1 MIRTATPADAPV
13 IARIYAPFISDT
25 IVTFEE
31 VAVSVE
37 EMEQRIRQVMA
48 SYPWLVY
55 EEEGAV
61 IGYAYGTQWRQRA
74 AYRRTVETAIYL
86 APEALGRGVGRMLYQ
101 ALLDDLRE
109 RGFHVAM
116 GVIALP
122 NAESVVLHEKLG
134 FAKAAH
140 FTEVGYKFGRWVDV
154 GYWQRTL

>member
-31 VAVSVE
+31 VAVSAQ

-55 EEEGAV
+55 EEEGLV

-74 AYRRTVETAIYL
+74 AYRHTVETAIYL
-86 APEALGRGVGRMLYQ
+86 APEALGRGVGRTLYQ
-101 ALLDDLRE
+101 ALLDDIRE
-109 RGFHVAM
+109 RDCHVAM

-122 NAESVVLHEKLG
+122 NPGSVALHEKLG

-140 FTEVGYKFGRWVDV
+140 FAEVGYKFGRWVDV